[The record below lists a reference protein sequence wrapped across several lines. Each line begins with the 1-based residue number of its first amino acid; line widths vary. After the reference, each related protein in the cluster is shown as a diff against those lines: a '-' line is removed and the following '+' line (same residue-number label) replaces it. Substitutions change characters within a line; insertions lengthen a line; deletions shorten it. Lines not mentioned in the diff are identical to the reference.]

1 MKKILTLV
9 LFLGI
14 VSAIS
19 GLVLGYVNSVTE
31 PLIQEAAIKA
41 EKANLELMYPGA
53 DFTPVGD
60 KYVDGSTILGIYE
73 ADGQGY
79 IFKLWGKGYSS
90 SGITILVG
98 FDYDGTIQ
106 KLVPL
111 EQQETNG
118 FGAENFKDDAINSLY
133 IGKTLDQDVDLRSGS
148 TVTSKAMQGM
158 IAAAKAVFPEL
169 G

>member
-1 MKKILTLV
+1 MKKIISLV

-19 GLVLGYVNSVTE
+19 GLLLGYINSVTE
-31 PLIQEAAIKA
+31 PIIAETAIKA

-53 DFTPVGD
+53 EFKPVGENLQD
-60 KYVDGSTILGIYE
+60 DTILSIYE
-73 ADGQGY
+73 AEGKGY

-90 SGITILVG
+90 SGITILAG

-106 KLVPL
+106 NLVVL

-118 FGAENFKDDAINSLY
+118 FGAENFKDENIQKLY
-133 IGKTLDQDVDLRSGS
+133 IGKTLDQEVDMRSGS
-148 TVTSKAMQGM
+148 TVTSNAMKEM
-158 IAAAKAVFPEL
+158 LNAAKAAFPKL